1 MKKTTRIALYLGV
14 AFAGLFLTAS
24 TSMAQEAKPKG
35 KPWPAPAEEASKK
48 SPLKADA
55 NTVKEGKE
63 IYMQKCKSCHGADGK
78 GNGERAAKVEI
89 SCGDFTTGDF
99 TNETEGA
106 IYWKIT
112 EGRKPMQSFKDNL
125 TDTERWKVV
134 AFLRSLKK

>member
-1 MKKTTRIALYLGV
+1 
-14 AFAGLFLTAS
+14 
-24 TSMAQEAKPKG
+24 
-35 KPWPAPAEEASKK
+35 
-48 SPLKADA
+48 
-55 NTVKEGKE
+55 
-63 IYMQKCKSCHGADGK
+63 MQKCKSCHGADGK